1 MNKKGF
7 TLIEVL
13 ASIAVLVILFAIAI
27 PTFLMISNNVK
38 KSNYDNKRS
47 YILTKA
53 EEWSQDTERYAT
65 NVAHLVE
72 EGYVE
77 ADNEDGDVR
86 NPVDN
91 SSMLCDTI
99 RIDIIDNQRI
109 ASFTDEMFC
118 DYKEL
123 EEQTT
128 IIKIVQ
134 KDSNGKELPEDSWT
148 RDDVTLEVQFILDE
162 DYDRYHN
169 SVQSIEWKGNNQR
182 ENIVLQ
188 NNFDQKNT
196 KKITASQFMNQQYE
210 ATVTI
215 NHEGRTYVYKAYS
228 QVKIDRQNP
237 IIYKD
242 DVSINNFDDWQKD
255 SKTVRIISSD
265 YDGSGIYGYFYTDT
279 ASSCSTK
286 RSDYIKLNSNNFELQ
301 LPQGKYNVCVM
312 DNVENISEA
321 TEFEVFKTDSV
332 APTLGNF
339 EIVSSQKGSRYYR
352 ELTLRIQVID
362 EMSGANAV
370 KYCFGTS
377 KCNPE
382 QMRKVDAQ
390 GYGVV
395 SFNTPN
401 REAQTLCVIGVDQA
415 GNESEVKC
423 SSNYLFDN
431 SGPNIT
437 KFDQSNYQLSFT
449 ANDPESDMERYQIY
463 LSTDNQNY
471 SMVNEMITT
480 NTSGVHRLENLK
492 ANTKYYVKLVAT
504 NQAGITSEKVIEF
517 VSKISMADAI
527 NQCHPTNGYCDYG
540 IYVKYG
546 GNIFALYRVTGNS
559 MFGVNVSNNMRTS
572 IINDFCC
579 DQGTCKEENV
589 YNTSWSGIYSEGRDN
604 SLKNYYNKLPNT
616 GKYLNKESY
625 TFGVA
630 DVIPSSTSRVNY
642 ISKKTLQADFGL
654 LDLGEYKNIYNK
666 PYMKD
671 IGTLLSTV
679 YTVCLSSDHYECNND
694 VDNITGI
701 YALNGNLRSQSAV
714 TGAHHDINVNAAMT
728 VPFKNTIVFIGG
740 TGTLDDP
747 YVVE

>member
-38 KSNYDNKRS
+38 KSNYEQKKT

-77 ADNEDGDVR
+77 ADNESGDIK
-86 NPVDN
+86 NPIDN

-99 RIDIIDNQRI
+99 RIDVVDNHRV
-109 ASFTDEMFC
+109 ASFTDEQFC

-134 KDSNGKELPEDSWT
+134 KDSTGKELQEDSWT
-148 RDDVTLEVQFILDE
+148 RDDVTLEIQFISE
-162 DYDRYHN
+162 EEYDRYHN
-169 SVQSIEWKGNNQR
+169 SVQTIEWKGNNQR
-182 ENIVLQ
+182 ENVTLQ
-188 NNFDQKNT
+188 NNFDQKN
-196 KKITASQFMNQQYE
+196 KKLVTASQFINQRYE

-215 NHEGRTYVYKAYS
+215 SHEGRTYVYKAYS

-237 IIYKD
+237 TIYKD
-242 DVSINNFDDWQKD
+242 DLSINNFDDWQKD
-255 SKTVRIISSD
+255 SKKVRVISSD
-265 YDGSGIYGYFYTDT
+265 YDGSGVYGYFYTDI
-279 ASSCSTK
+279 SNPCSTK
-286 RSDYIKLNSNNFELQ
+286 RSDYTKTTSNNFELQ
-301 LPQGKYNVCVM
+301 LSQGKYYVCVM
-312 DNVENISEA
+312 DNVENISEPA
-321 TEFEVFKTDSV
+321 EFEVFKTDSV
-332 APTLGNF
+332 APTLGEF
-339 EIVSSQKGSRYYR
+339 EIVSSQKGNRYYR
-352 ELTLRIQVID
+352 ELTLRIRVID
-362 EMSGANAV
+362 ELSGANAV

-377 KCNPE
+377 RCTPE

-390 GYGVV
+390 GYGVI
-395 SFNTPN
+395 SFDTPN

-415 GNESEVKC
+415 GNESEIKC
-423 SSNYLFDN
+423 SSSYLFDN
-431 SGPNIT
+431 SEPIIT
-437 KFDQSNYQLSFT
+437 NFTQSNYQLSYA
-449 ANDPESDMERYQIY
+449 ANDPESGIDRYQIY
-463 LSTDNQNY
+463 LSTDQQNY
-471 SMVNEMITT
+471 SLVNENITT
-480 NTSGVHRLENLK
+480 NQSGTIRLENLK
-492 ANTKYYVKLVAT
+492 ANTKYYVKLVST
-504 NQAGITSEKVIEF
+504 NQAGVTSEKVLEF
-517 VSKISMADAI
+517 VTKISMADAS
-527 NQCHPTNGYCDYG
+527 NLCHPTNGYCDYG
-540 IYVKYG
+540 IYVRYG
-546 GNIFALYRVTGNS
+546 GNIFALYRLTGNS

-579 DQGTCKEENV
+579 DQGTCIEENV

-604 SLKNYYNKLPNT
+604 SLKTYYDRLPNPSN
-616 GKYLNKESY
+616 YLNLENY

-630 DVIPSSTSRVNY
+630 TSLPYGNY
-642 ISKKTLQADFGL
+642 ISKKTLQARFGL
-654 LDLGEYKNIYNK
+654 LDLGEYQKIYNK

-671 IGTLLSTV
+671 VGTLLSTV

-694 VDNITGI
+694 IDNITGI
-701 YALNGNLRSQSAV
+701 FALNGYLRSQSAV

-728 VPFKNTIVFIGG
+728 VPFKNTIVFKGG
-740 TGTLDDP
+740 NGTLEDP
-747 YVVE
+747 FVVE